1 MGWNQWMVPE
11 LTAEAEFHL
20 QARARLEVREAL
32 NSRPQ
37 AVEDLTISLAV
48 QNAMMESI
56 IRKAT
61 KRIAELEAREAVRQ
75 GEATDWHKVARRWVP
90 ASTRRQISAQI
101 SARNSPP

>member
-1 MGWNQWMVPE
+1 MSWNQWMVPDLSPE
-11 LTAEAEFHL
+11 TEFHL
-20 QARARLEVREAL
+20 QARARMEVREAL

-61 KRIAELEAREAVRQ
+61 RRIAELEAREAVRD
-75 GEATDWHKVARRWVP
+75 GEATDWHKVARELAPRPWW
-90 ASTRRQISAQI
+90 RGGLGR
-101 SARNSPP
+101 